1 MPDSLYEIIER
12 RKIIDHR
19 GFFLKT
25 MTGFEK
31 GLPQAFG
38 EIYVIKG
45 DEGRARA
52 NHYHDAATEWFTIL
66 QGQVRLNLKHV
77 DTGEV
82 ASILLSDQA
91 PVTVRVNPR
100 VAHSL
105 VGVEHIDYILM
116 AYTDVRYDPADTISH
131 VPIELQV
138 TSWPVPQPDLRADQR
153 NDLDP
158 GQKDAG

>member
-1 MPDSLYEIIER
+1 MPAELYQIIER
-12 RKIIDHR
+12 RKIVDHR

-25 MTGFEK
+25 MTGFEE
-31 GLPQAFG
+31 GLPPAFG

-52 NHYHDAATEWFTIL
+52 NHYHDAATEWFTVL
-66 QGQVRLNLKHV
+66 QGKVRLNLKHV

-82 ASILLSDQA
+82 SSILLDDER

-105 VGVEHIDYILM
+105 VGVQQIDYILM
-116 AYTDVRYDPADTISH
+116 AYTDVRYDPADTIAH
-131 VPIELQV
+131 EPIEWHD
-138 TSWPVPQPDLRADQR
+138 TPASEDSSRAREQR
-153 NDLDP
+153 P
-158 GQKDAG
+158 DAGAK

>member
-1 MPDSLYEIIER
+1 
-12 RKIIDHR
+12 
-19 GFFLKT
+19 
-25 MTGFEK
+25 MTGFEND
-31 GLPQAFG
+31 LPQTFG

-52 NHYHDAATEWFTIL
+52 NHYHDVATEWFTIL

-82 ASILLSDQA
+82 ASILMTDDA

-105 VGVEHIDYILM
+105 VGVRQIDYILM
-116 AYTDVRYDPADTISH
+116 AYTDVRYEASDTIAH
-131 VPIELQV
+131 APIELESVSVPPAPADARASQSLANDRGPKE
-138 TSWPVPQPDLRADQR
+138 TS
-153 NDLDP
+153 
-158 GQKDAG
+158 